1 MNTLWK
7 KIVAVLAIIGLVGCG
22 QSKQTQPPS
31 APAATEALQAVVS
44 FSVLADIVQQIGG
57 ERVQV
62 VSLVGVGKNP
72 HAFEPAPNDLK
83 TITQAKLLVV
93 NGLGFEGWL
102 NRATD
107 TAQFKGVKVVATQG
121 VPALE
126 SPKTNAPKHGEAGH
140 DHEHDH
146 GQNQVEEQHD
156 EHEHGAYDPHVWLSP
171 QMVAKYY
178 VPNILA
184 GLKQVDP
191 AGADYYQQRA
201 DAYLMQLNQLNER
214 IKQDMSTVVL
224 DKRKAV
230 VSHSAFNYFGQ
241 TYGVTFYSAQ
251 GVSTESQP
259 SAKTVAQLI
268 ELIKHENIRGVF
280 LENISD
286 PRLMA
291 QIAQDTGVNVG
302 GKLFTGALSEA
313 DGSAPTYLK
322 MMEYNAKILV
332 EGMK

>member
-1 MNTLWK
+1 MNTLWR

-107 TAQFKGVKVVATQG
+107 TAQFKGIKVVATQG

-146 GQNQVEEQHD
+146 GQIRSQSNMTNTSTAHMIPMC
-156 EHEHGAYDPHVWLSP
+156 GYPRRWLPSI
-171 QMVAKYY
+171 MC
-178 VPNILA
+178 
-184 GLKQVDP
+184 
-191 AGADYYQQRA
+191 R
-201 DAYLMQLNQLNER
+201 
-214 IKQDMSTVVL
+214 
-224 DKRKAV
+224 
-230 VSHSAFNYFGQ
+230 
-241 TYGVTFYSAQ
+241 TFLQA
-251 GVSTESQP
+251 
-259 SAKTVAQLI
+259 
-268 ELIKHENIRGVF
+268 
-280 LENISD
+280 
-286 PRLMA
+286 
-291 QIAQDTGVNVG
+291 
-302 GKLFTGALSEA
+302 
-313 DGSAPTYLK
+313 
-322 MMEYNAKILV
+322 
-332 EGMK
+332 